1 MSSMKE
7 STNTSAN

>member
-1 MSSMKE
+1 MKE